1 MYPVIIEMAAL
12 GPPDNYIIL
21 EETQYPVLEDKVNDL
36 LKENYTLVG
45 GVCKDGDQYLQA
57 MVLLGKNHAGGSR
70 KSSKT
75 KRRRSKK

>member
-1 MYPVIIEMAAL
+1 MYPVIIEMAAPA
-12 GPPDNYIIL
+12 PPDNYIIVVDS
-21 EETQYPVLEDKVNDL
+21 QYPVLEDKVNEL

-45 GVCKDGDQYLQA
+45 GVSTDGNEYLQA